1 MLASHLFAERKLYLD
16 PTIGKVTAEFEGE
29 AVGEIGLSERIRSGI
44 SSAFQTAVDSSGSW
58 SK

>member
-44 SSAFQTAVDSSGSW
+44 SSAFQTAVDSSGS
-58 SK
+58 